1 MIQQITTYFSEH
13 GAEWVQMVIDHLAI
27 SGMALAAALAIAVPL
42 GILCSRHAW
51 SERLATGTAG
61 VLRVIPSL
69 AILIICVPYLGVGT
83 VPAVVALTVYFSE
96 HGAEWV
102 QMVIDHLAIS
112 GMALAAALAIAV
124 PLGILCSRHA
134 WSERLATGTAGVLRV
149 IPSLAILIICVPYL
163 GVGTVPAVVAL
174 TVLAIPPILINT
186 AVALRSVPAD
196 VIEAGVGMGMSPA
209 RLWLTVKAPLA
220 FPLAFSGVRTA
231 ASEIIASAVSGSP
244 SRRRSPSRLPSPASA
259 PPLPKSSHPQHLQRI
274 SGRAAWV
281 SSSIPG
287 SERSVTTCSG
297 SVASP
302 SPRSR

>member
-27 SGMALAAALAIAVPL
+27 SGMALAIAVPL

-83 VPAVVALTVYFSE
+83 VPAVVALT
-96 HGAEWV
+96 A
-102 QMVIDHLAIS
+102 
-112 GMALAAALAIAV
+112 
-124 PLGILCSRHA
+124 
-134 WSERLATGTAGVLRV
+134 
-149 IPSLAILIICVPYL
+149 
-163 GVGTVPAVVAL
+163 
-174 TVLAIPPILINT
+174 LAIPPILLNT

-196 VIEAGVGMGMSPA
+196 VIEAGVGMGMSPL

-231 ASEIIASAVSGSP
+231 ASEIIASAT
-244 SRRRSPSRLPSPASA
+244 L
-259 PPLPKSSHPQHLQRI
+259 
-274 SGRAAWV
+274 AAYIGAGGLGILIYTGLGALRNDLLW
-281 SSSIPG
+281 IG
-287 SERSVTTCSG
+287 G
-297 SVASP
+297 ISVAVLSLIVNRALAMVDRRI
-302 SPRSR
+302 RSYERFGSSAR

>member
-42 GILCSRHAW
+42 GILCS
-51 SERLATGTAG
+51 
-61 VLRVIPSL
+61 
-69 AILIICVPYLGVGT
+69 
-83 VPAVVALTVYFSE
+83 
-96 HGAEWV
+96 
-102 QMVIDHLAIS
+102 Q
-112 GMALAAALAIAV
+112 
-124 PLGILCSRHA
+124 HA

-186 AVALRSVPAD
+186 AVALRSVPTD

-209 RLWLTVKAPLA
+209 
-220 FPLAFSGVRTA
+220 
-231 ASEIIASAVSGSP
+231 
-244 SRRRSPSRLPSPASA
+244 RLPSPASA
-259 PPLPKSSHPQHLQRI
+259 PPLPKSSHPQHSQRI

-297 SVASP
+297 SAVSP
-302 SPRSR
+302 SPCSR

>member
-83 VPAVVALTVYFSE
+83 VPSVVALT
-96 HGAEWV
+96 A
-102 QMVIDHLAIS
+102 
-112 GMALAAALAIAV
+112 
-124 PLGILCSRHA
+124 
-134 WSERLATGTAGVLRV
+134 
-149 IPSLAILIICVPYL
+149 
-163 GVGTVPAVVAL
+163 
-174 TVLAIPPILINT
+174 LAIPPIILLNT

-196 VIEAGVGMGMSPA
+196 VIEAGVGMGMSPLL
-209 RLWLTVKAPLA
+209 LWLTVKAPLA

-231 ASEIIASAVSGSP
+231 ASEIIASAT
-244 SRRRSPSRLPSPASA
+244 L
-259 PPLPKSSHPQHLQRI
+259 
-274 SGRAAWV
+274 AAYIGAGGLGILIYTGLGALRNDLLW
-281 SSSIPG
+281 IG
-287 SERSVTTCSG
+287 G
-297 SVASP
+297 ISVAVLSLIVNRALAMVDRRIRAYERVG
-302 SPRSR
+302 SSAR